1 MVGVG
6 TSQTQNWDASLTALC
21 TEMKVAGGD
30 HGLRAAQR
38 AQRMFAAA
46 ELSILA
52 EMKRTGTSEREA
64 RRKASAGGTRS
75 KKSAARKK
83 KQSDTVEENPDLAAD
98 IEQGNLGEEQLDAI
112 AEASSKTNGEA
123 ANDTSLIRDIKNA
136 APEQASS
143 IASRWLEAR
152 NDDGTR
158 SRHERQRARR
168 SLRFGYDPAS
178 GCESVTATGDNE
190 SIREIERQ
198 VKSLA
203 AELYRK
209 DGGRDV
215 PNDKHPRTHQQRMY
229 DAFHQLL
236 TETRGAAA
244 TTTSSSSAGTG
255 TNVRNMM
262 HVFITVDDE
271 DESIIRAQ
279 AANGEGYIPTSVL
292 DRYGCNAMI
301 GGTVFT
307 RRGEVLWHGRQ
318 KRSATP
324 SQVAALIIRDRGCV
338 LCTADPS
345 RCEAHHLDPFTSLN
359 KGETNVEDMALVC
372 IDCHHW
378 LHEELMTLY
387 WQLGPPDSH
396 GNHTREWRT
405 RPATANEVARGRS
418 SAGKRSDTGKP
429 HDTPGGRRAA

>member
-75 KKSAARKK
+75 KKSAERKK

-98 IEQGNLGEEQLDAI
+98 VEQGNLGEEQLDAI
-112 AEASSKTNGEA
+112 ADASSKTDGEA
-123 ANDTSLIRDIKNA
+123 ANDTSLISDIKNA
-136 APEQASS
+136 APEQASG

-152 NDDGTR
+152 TDDGTS

-178 GCESVTATGDNE
+178 GCESVTAIGDND

-198 VKSLA
+198 IKRLA

-215 PNDKHPRTHQQRMY
+215 PKGKHPRTHQQRMY

-236 TETRGAAA
+236 TDTA
-244 TTTSSSSAGTG
+244 TTAGATPPSHPSAGSV

-262 HVFITVDDE
+262 HVFITVDE
-271 DESIIRAQ
+271 ADESSIRAQ
-279 AANGEGYIPTSVL
+279 APNGEGYIPTSVL
-292 DRYGCNAMI
+292 DRHGCNAMV

-307 RRGEVLWHGRQ
+307 RKGEVLWHGRT

-338 LCTADPS
+338 LCAADPS
-345 RCEAHHLDPFTSLN
+345 RCEAHHLDPFTSPN
-359 KGETNVEDMALVC
+359 KGETNVQDMALVC
-372 IDCHHW
+372 ADCHHW

-387 WQLGPPDSH
+387 WQLGPPDPH
-396 GNHTREWRT
+396 GNYPRVWKT
-405 RPATANEVARGRS
+405 RPATENEIAHGRGTRES
-418 SAGKRSDTGKP
+418 GDDQR
-429 HDTPGGRRAA
+429 GRRAA